1 MSLYYYHP
9 ANQNLKDM
17 QGIREEYPTAS
28 IPDGGDVTVF
38 GYFPI
43 LESQVPEYDRL
54 TQTLVWVIKS
64 EGSSRGQV
72 FKRAYSVAELPI
84 AEAQENIK
92 THTENKK
99 NEFTA
104 ILERNL
110 DDFAKQ
116 RGYKDISTAIG
127 YASSAVKSFKADAL
141 VCSALRDK
149 SWVALYEVFDK
160 IDNKEIPV
168 PETFAEIEKALPE
181 LKWS

>member
-9 ANQNLKDM
+9 ANQKLNDM

-43 LESQVPEYDRL
+43 MESQVPEYDRL

-72 FKRAYSVAELPI
+72 FKREYSIAHLPNAEV
-84 AEAQENIK
+84 QENLK
-92 THTENKK
+92 LHLQNKK
-99 NEFTA
+99 EHFSA

-116 RGYKDISTAIG
+116 RGYKDIATAIG
-127 YASSAVKSFKADAL
+127 YASSAVKGFKADAL
-141 VCSALRDK
+141 ICSALRDK

-160 IDNKEIPV
+160 IDSKQIPL
-168 PETFAEIEKALPE
+168 PELFSEIEKFLPE

>member
-1 MSLYYYHP
+1 MNLYFWHP
-9 ANQNLKDM
+9 ANQKLTDM

-72 FKRAYSVAELPI
+72 FKREYSVADLPN
-84 AEAQENIK
+84 AEIQENLK
-92 THTENKK
+92 VHLENKK
-99 NEFTA
+99 NEFSA

-127 YASSAVKSFKADAL
+127 YANSAVKLFKADAL
-141 VCSALRDK
+141 TCSALRDK
-149 SWVALYEVFDK
+149 SWVALYEVFEK
-160 IDNKEIPV
+160 IDNKKIPV
-168 PETFAEIEKALPE
+168 PETFAEIEKSLPE